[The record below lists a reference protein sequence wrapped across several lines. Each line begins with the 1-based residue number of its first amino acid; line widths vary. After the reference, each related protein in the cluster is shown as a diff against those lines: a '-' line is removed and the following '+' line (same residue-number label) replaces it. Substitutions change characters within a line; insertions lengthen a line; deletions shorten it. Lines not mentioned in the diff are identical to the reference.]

1 MRFALVTIWIL
12 IGCAINGGFYW
23 VFLNTPESTV
33 WALAASAV
41 LAIVITIIDA
51 MTVTGALTIW
61 SNGFSRSSIVR
72 AVRAIPSIVPASL
85 IVVLLWWMT
94 LRGETWVAM
103 RSGQISAWFIAQF
116 GWSEIAWLFAGV
128 RYLAIWIRWVLA
140 TMLALS
146 LMAGFV
152 AVGVRAL
159 GQAAWLRRALRP
171 RALFFATLWFVV
183 LIAVPWTYIVPW
195 RPAGLPATSVE
206 VVFIAVKLT
215 LCAIMF
221 AAAVALMVREA
232 SAVVPPRDPD
242 AAVEAA

>member
-1 MRFALVTIWIL
+1 MRFALATIWIL
-12 IGCAINGGFYW
+12 IGCAINGGIYW

-33 WALAASAV
+33 WALGASAV
-41 LAIVITIIDA
+41 LAVVIAFIDA
-51 MTVTGALTIW
+51 LTVTGALTIW
-61 SNGFSRSSIVR
+61 IDGFSRGSVVR

-85 IVVLLWWMT
+85 IVVLIWWMT
-94 LRGETWVAM
+94 LRGETWVGM

-116 GWSEIAWLFAGV
+116 GWAEIAWLFTGI

-152 AVGVRAL
+152 AVGVRAVAQL
-159 GQAAWLRRALRP
+159 AWLRRAVRP

-183 LIAVPWTYIVPW
+183 LIALPWIYIVPW
-195 RPAGLPATSVE
+195 RPAGLPPTSVE

-232 SAVVPPRDPD
+232 SGAVPPRDPD
-242 AAVEAA
+242 AAVRAA